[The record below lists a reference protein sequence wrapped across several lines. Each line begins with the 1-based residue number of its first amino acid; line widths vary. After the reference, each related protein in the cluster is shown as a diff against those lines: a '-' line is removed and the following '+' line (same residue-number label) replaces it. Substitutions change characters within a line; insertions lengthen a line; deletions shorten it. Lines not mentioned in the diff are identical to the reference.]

1 MGRLTD
7 SERARLW
14 YAKQQHDAVVELAN
28 IYWKE
33 QEALKRAK
41 AEKTSGHTEEEKTAG
56 KSPARGSQGY
66 MDFQGG

>member
-7 SERARLW
+7 SERARLL
-14 YAKQQHDAVVELAN
+14 YAKRQHGAVMELAN
-28 IYWKE
+28 TYWKE

-41 AEKTSGHTEEEKTAG
+41 AEKTSEHKGEEKTAG
-56 KSPARGSQGY
+56 KSPARGSQGH

>member
-7 SERARLW
+7 SERARLL
-14 YAKQQHDAVVELAN
+14 YAKRQHEAVVELAN
-28 IYWKE
+28 AYWKAR
-33 QEALKRAK
+33 EARKRAK
-41 AEKTSGHTEEEKTAG
+41 AEKTSEHTGKEQTAG

>member
-1 MGRLTD
+1 MTD
-7 SERARLW
+7 SERARLL

-28 IYWKE
+28 TYWKA

-41 AEKTSGHTEEEKTAG
+41 AEKTSEHTGKEQTAG